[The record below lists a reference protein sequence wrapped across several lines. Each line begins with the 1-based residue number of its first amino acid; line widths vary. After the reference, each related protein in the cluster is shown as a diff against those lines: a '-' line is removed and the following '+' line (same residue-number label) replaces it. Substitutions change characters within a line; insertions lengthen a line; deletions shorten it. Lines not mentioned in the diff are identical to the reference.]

1 MNQCQQE
8 TMKYPDCT
16 HNVPHGV
23 KTILVALATGTCFW
37 EAEPEK
43 SCKPKTYADTL
54 GCSNVSGLKL
64 EYGNGLVEFD
74 VHPTS
79 RSPVLLP
86 NTSLVD
92 PGNGDYY
99 CNVSIPNITLGRNSW
114 LTGTHDCIITHLVV
128 KGENVRV
135 ENVTVLSYGE
145 LNGNGLELVDIS
157 SDKFAVIKPDAG
169 EFETSC
175 EGLSVTNSLVAVGA
189 CRDSWTV
196 SGPDGI
202 ALYQASQ
209 PPAVV
214 NGAHTISVDGYIG
227 IYGRD
232 YEQRF
237 VKGVTNID
245 NQKKLL
251 SGAALIAAFAIG
263 FFLLVRFIIP
273 G

>member
-1 MNQCQQE
+1 M
-8 TMKYPDCT
+8 
-16 HNVPHGV
+16 
-23 KTILVALATGTCFW
+23 
-37 EAEPEK
+37 
-43 SCKPKTYADTL
+43 
-54 GCSNVSGLKL
+54 
-64 EYGNGLVEFD
+64 
-74 VHPTS
+74 
-79 RSPVLLP
+79 
-86 NTSLVD
+86 
-92 PGNGDYY
+92 
-99 CNVSIPNITLGRNSW
+99 
-114 LTGTHDCIITHLVV
+114 
-128 KGENVRV
+128 RV

-145 LNGNGLELVDIS
+145 LNGNGLELVAIS
-157 SDKFAVIKPDAG
+157 SDKLPSSSRMLENLRRAARV
-169 EFETSC
+169 
-175 EGLSVTNSLVAVGA
+175 SVSPIRLLPGA

-245 NQKKLL
+245 NQKTL